1 MDGKLFADLFGQGLD
16 LFDQGGHDHIPGDLR
31 LSVAAAGAA
40 GCGDQPAYST
50 AGLDVLRERGYGRRE
65 ARSAPVAR
73 PLQTSKDRGDPTRQ
87 PRREPR
93 MRDRVS
99 GAVTRPR
106 QRWRVCLLC
115 LLWQDC
121 PDRYGNCCDK

>member
-1 MDGKLFADLFGQGLD
+1 VDGKLFADLFGQGLD

-73 PLQTSKDRGDPTRQ
+73 PLQTSGPDSLIWPRGDGAGSSE
-87 PRREPR
+87 RRN
-93 MRDRVS
+93 
-99 GAVTRPR
+99 A
-106 QRWRVCLLC
+106 
-115 LLWQDC
+115 
-121 PDRYGNCCDK
+121 